1 MNIITSHKVQNLPKS
16 LRAYAFH
23 FAYARTHREKKKK
36 VKQKQPYYPVP
47 QNQAMVRTSLQKQIE
62 GNCRVPVFWLLLCYT
77 LVNTWYILCLKST
90 DVTYMRSG
98 LKRWIIAHNAR
109 PLFQEV
115 VRSVML
121 TLRYP
126 SVCFWHQ
133 VKSLLGRMSDS
144 AVSKE
149 QIFRSFFVCSESFNI
164 SIQAWDTTYHVLRD
178 SLIF

>member
-1 MNIITSHKVQNLPKS
+1 MQG
-16 LRAYAFH
+16 
-23 FAYARTHREKKKK
+23 EKKQKA
-36 VKQKQPYYPVP
+36 KQKQSYSPVP
-47 QNQAMVRTSLQKQIE
+47 QNQAMVCTSLQKQTAE
-62 GNCRVPVFWLLLCYT
+62 GNCTLSVFWLLLHYT
-77 LVNTWYILCLKST
+77 LVNTRYILCLKST

-98 LKRWIIAHNAR
+98 LKRWIIAHSAR

-133 VKSLLGRMSDS
+133 VRSLLGRMSDS
-144 AVSKE
+144 AVSKV
-149 QIFRSFFVCSESFNI
+149 QIFQSFFVCSGSFNI
-164 SIQAWDTTYHVLRD
+164 SLQTWDTTYHVLRD